1 LILIKISGAGS
12 SVLRAGQ
19 QQVIKKTI
27 LFLNLYKG
35 DKKMKFSLVLAAA
48 LAVATALTACGDP
61 KPAQYPPSMSMER
74 DSMPDNVDK
83 TEQNKK

>member
-1 LILIKISGAGS
+1 
-12 SVLRAGQ
+12 
-19 QQVIKKTI
+19 
-27 LFLNLYKG
+27 
-35 DKKMKFSLVLAAA
+35 MKLSLVLAAA